1 MASPIW
7 TLLEMVWMLASNSVT
22 TVLDLMVLFSRLIGE
37 LGMVSSSGGIYGTV
51 ASIAIIAIV
60 GYMIAKFIMGAEK
73 TIIILI
79 ILGLILLWIVVLSSL
94 G

>member
-22 TVLDLMVLFSRLIGE
+22 TILDLMALFSRLIGE
-37 LGMVSSSGGIYGTV
+37 LGMVSSAGGIYGTV

-60 GYMIAKFIMGAEK
+60 GYMIARFIMGAEK